1 MNTGVLVCLIMG
13 VPFAI
18 FGILFALLKGKATM
32 LISGFNT
39 LPKEERDKYDKERLS
54 MDRRNAFFIWAMI
67 FAIGA
72 IASFFISSY
81 AAIIAFVAWIIL
93 FSRDVHFDPEKAFGK
108 FKL

>member
-1 MNTGVLVCLIMG
+1 MNTGVFMCVVFGTL
-13 VPFAI
+13 FA
-18 FGILFALLKGKATM
+18 FLAALFALLKEKATM

-39 LPKEERDKYDKERLS
+39 LPKEERDKYDKGRLS
-54 MDRRNAFFIWAMI
+54 KDRRKAFLIWAVI

-72 IASFFISSY
+72 IASFLVTSY

-93 FSRDVHFDPEKAFGK
+93 FFRDVHLDPEKAFGK

>member
-1 MNTGVLVCLIMG
+1 MNTGVLVCIIMAAT
-13 VPFAI
+13 FTI
-18 FGILFALLKGKATM
+18 LGILFALLKEEATM

-39 LPKEERDKYDKERLS
+39 LPKEERDKYDKGRLS
-54 MDRRNAFFIWAMI
+54 IDRRNAFFIWAVI

-72 IASFFISSY
+72 IASFFITPY

-93 FSRDVHFDPEKAFGK
+93 FSRDVHFDPEKAFEK